1 MRLLLNPPNDYLLL
15 TRNGT
20 QYKKLGNAMCKLV
33 YQAIGKY
40 IHPTRYRQIVETE
53 TAKKLCLEDQK
64 NISLDQ
70 KHSSQV
76 ARIYYQKNSS
86 RRVAVDGQISMRK
99 FLGGSRDTSDGLI
112 KSMLFS
118 EKSESDI
125 SKASLKEI
133 KNDYRTDEEEDDV
146 ESLIPCA
153 QASPQKELKINH
165 EETKVRESSDDKNS
179 TASNTLKEFKN
190 FERRTRVPFT
200 PEEDS
205 FIRKG
210 IKKHGFGHWTEILRS
225 LKDNFRGSRTV
236 DSIKKRAE
244 KLFGEQK

>member
-1 MRLLLNPPNDYLLL
+1 
-15 TRNGT
+15 
-20 QYKKLGNAMCKLV
+20 MCKLV

-40 IHPTRYRQIVETE
+40 IHPTRYKQIVETE
-53 TAKKLCLEDQK
+53 SAKKLCLEDQK

-86 RRVAVDGQISMRK
+86 RRVAVDRQISMRK
-99 FLGGSRDTSDGLI
+99 LLGGSRYTSDSLI

-125 SKASLKEI
+125 SKSSLKEI
-133 KNDYRTDEEEDDV
+133 KNDCRTDEEEDGG

-153 QASPQKELKINH
+153 PASPQKELKINH
-165 EETKVRESSDDKNS
+165 EETNVRESSDDKNS

-190 FERRTRVPFT
+190 YERRTRVPFT

-225 LKDNFRGSRTV
+225 FKDNFRGSRTV

>member
-1 MRLLLNPPNDYLLL
+1 MQKSCVLK
-15 TRNGT
+15 T
-20 QYKKLGNAMCKLV
+20 K
-33 YQAIGKY
+33 
-40 IHPTRYRQIVETE
+40 
-53 TAKKLCLEDQK
+53 K

-99 FLGGSRDTSDGLI
+99 LLGGSRDTSDSLI

-133 KNDYRTDEEEDDV
+133 KYDYRTDEEEDDV

-153 QASPQKELKINH
+153 QASPQKELKINQ

-190 FERRTRVPFT
+190 SERRTRVPFT

-210 IKKHGFGHWTEILRS
+210 IKRHGFGHWTEILRS
-225 LKDNFRGSRTV
+225 FKDNFRGSRTV